1 MTDAQS
7 QHAMATA
14 VAEGFEALY
23 RKHYGFVWRSV
34 RRLGVPDSEVD
45 DVVQEVFVIVHRRL
59 PEFEGR
65 SAITTWLFGIA
76 YRVVRD
82 HRRKIASRMR
92 REAEVTAGKPPTEPD
107 KRLARHQAVDV
118 LDGLLADLDE
128 DKRAVFVMAEIV
140 KMTANEIA
148 EVVGV
153 SPNTVSSRLRAARK
167 AFEEA
172 LANYRARAGGE
183 LPWMS

>member
-1 MTDAQS
+1 MSQS
-7 QHAMATA
+7 HSHAAVATA
-14 VAEGFEALY
+14 VAEGFETLY
-23 RKHYGFVWRSV
+23 RKHYAFVWRSV
-34 RRLGVPDSEVD
+34 RRLGVPDGEVD

-65 SAITTWLFGIA
+65 SAITTWLFAIA

-82 HRRKIASRMR
+82 HRRKVAARAR

-107 KRLARHQAVDV
+107 KLIARHQAVDV

-167 AFEEA
+167 MFEES
-172 LANYRARAGGE
+172 LANYRARTKGE

>member
-1 MTDAQS
+1 MSEAQPHPS
-7 QHAMATA
+7 VATA
-14 VAEGFEALY
+14 VAQGFETLY
-23 RKHYGFVWRSV
+23 RKHYAFVWRSV
-34 RRLGVPDSEVD
+34 RRLSVRDGEID
-45 DVVQEVFVIVHRRL
+45 DIVQEVFVVVHRRL
-59 PEFEGR
+59 SEFEGR

-82 HRRKIASRMR
+82 HRRKIAARQR

-118 LDGLLADLDE
+118 LDGLLAELDE

-148 EVVGV
+148 EVIGV

-167 AFEEA
+167 AFEES
-172 LANYRARAGGE
+172 LAGYRARTKGDV
-183 LPWMS
+183 PWMS

>member
-1 MTDAQS
+1 MSEAQPAS
-7 QHAMATA
+7 VATA
-14 VAEGFEALY
+14 VAEGFEAVY
-23 RKHYGFVWRSV
+23 RRHYPFVWRSV
-34 RRLGVPDSEVD
+34 RRLGVPDFEID

-65 SAITTWLFGIA
+65 SALTTWLFGIA

-82 HRRKIASRMR
+82 HRRKIAARER
-92 REAEVTAGKPPTEPD
+92 REAEAPAGKPPTEPD
-107 KRLARHQAVDV
+107 KRMSRHEAVDV
-118 LDGLLADLDE
+118 LDGLLAQLDE
-128 DKRAVFVMAEIV
+128 EKRAVFVMAEIV
-140 KMTANEIA
+140 KMTANEIS

-167 AFEEA
+167 TFEEA
-172 LANYRARAGGE
+172 LARYREKGGD